1 MAFCT
6 NCGQSVQA
14 ANKFCASCGAPL
26 QPSSAPLPYTPP
38 VQPPPQPVYQNVPP
52 PAPVYRNSAPVYPA
66 ETVKYVLSD
75 IWIVNSARIKETY
88 TLIISERR
96 SIFAKCTPQITN
108 IVGQEAR
115 AKMDYEHKGF
125 LGKWKASVFS
135 KNYFPDYYKKFS
147 PDQILQETPGNF
159 AIDNS
164 TILKIGIKLYNQ
176 DDAATGGYCGFEFQT
191 VNGNLNLYSSNN
203 YESDFK
209 LAYGKG
215 VVK

>member
-6 NCGQSVQA
+6 NCGQPFQVTQ
-14 ANKFCASCGAPL
+14 KFCASCGLPL
-26 QPSSAPLPYTPP
+26 QPATAPLPYAPP
-38 VQPPPQPVYQNVPP
+38 IQPSPLPVLQNVPP
-52 PAPVYRNSAPVYPA
+52 SAPVYRNPEPVYSA
-66 ETVKYVLSD
+66 ETVKYVLPD
-75 IWIVNSARIKETY
+75 IWIINSFRIKETY

-96 SIFAKCTPQITN
+96 SIFARSTPEITN

-125 LGKWKASVFS
+125 FGKWKASVFS
-135 KNYFPDYYKKFS
+135 KNYFPDHYKKFS
-147 PDQILQETPGNF
+147 PDQILQETQGNF

-164 TILKIGIKLYNQ
+164 TIRKIGIKLYNM

-191 VNGNLNLYSSNN
+191 VAGNLNLYSTYN
-203 YESDFK
+203 YQSIFK
-209 LAYGKG
+209 LAYRDA